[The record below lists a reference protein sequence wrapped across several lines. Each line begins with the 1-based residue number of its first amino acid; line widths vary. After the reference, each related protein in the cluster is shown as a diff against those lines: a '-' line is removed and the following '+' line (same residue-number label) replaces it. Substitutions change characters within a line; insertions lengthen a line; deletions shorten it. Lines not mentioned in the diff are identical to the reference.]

1 MNISKSLSIHLID
14 CRDRGEHDGEHDLRV
29 RGVGHLGDDGAGAG
43 AGAGHGGGARG
54 VGAAA
59 GQAQAPDGEEEEA
72 GDEAAEAGAD
82 LREGLL
88 QQLTECR

>member
-1 MNISKSLSIHLID
+1 M
-14 CRDRGEHDGEHDLRV
+14 
-29 RGVGHLGDDGAGAG
+29 GHLGDDGAGAG

-72 GDEAAEAGAD
+72 GDEAAETGAD

-88 QQLTECR
+88 QQLTE

>member
-1 MNISKSLSIHLID
+1 M
-14 CRDRGEHDGEHDLRV
+14 
-29 RGVGHLGDDGAGAG
+29 GHLGDDGAGAG

-72 GDEAAEAGAD
+72 GDEAAEARAD